1 MKNKSAIIFLFIAN
15 SISGLAQG
23 ITMIAIPWYIA
34 NEMNST
40 SEFSKVY
47 ALVTLI
53 SMFWGVYAG
62 SLVDKFNRKNLFKAI
77 SIIGG
82 IIMLS
87 IAAYGKWNGQLPF
100 FMAVL
105 AFACTY
111 YIYNIHYPTLYAF
124 AQEITEQKH
133 YSRITSWIEVQGQF
147 TSMLSGGLAAMMLD
161 GFSTNGF
168 SLFGKFYACS
178 ITIPKVDLSTI
189 IMADGLTYFV
199 ALAFIFLIKYT
210 PIAQRFTENAGVVE
224 RLKVG
229 VQFFKDNSL
238 IFLFGVASTVVFATM
253 LVLIHLILPAYV
265 GKFLQEDALVF
276 GVSEMFYTV
285 GAIFSGFVIAWL
297 FRKSN
302 SIVAVIVLSIMMIGV
317 YLTMSQSKVIW
328 VFYVLSFLIG
338 VSNAGIRIMRITY
351 MFNHIPNQ
359 VIGRTNSIFGMINV
373 AMRFVLI
380 GIFALPFF
388 SKDEKITN
396 TFYMYVL
403 WIFIAVVILLLNYKK
418 LVQLKTNNSSIANRE
433 KLD

>member
-40 SEFSKVY
+40 SEFGKLY
-47 ALVTLI
+47 AVVTLI

-77 SIIGG
+77 SIVGG
-82 IIMLS
+82 TIMLS
-87 IAAYGKWNGQLPF
+87 IAAYGKINGSLPF
-100 FMAVL
+100 LLAVV

-147 TSMLSGGLAAMMLD
+147 TSMLSGGLAAMLLD
-161 GFSTNGF
+161 GFVLNGF
-168 SLFGKFYACS
+168 NLFGKH
-178 ITIPKVDLSTI
+178 IDLNLTIPKVDLSTI
-189 IMADGLTYFV
+189 VMADGITYFV
-199 ALAFIFLIKYT
+199 ALAFIFLIRYV
-210 PIAQRFTENAGVVE
+210 PIAERYTEHSGVVD
-224 RLKVG
+224 RLKIG

-238 IFLFGVASTVVFATM
+238 IFIFGVASTVVFATM

-265 GKFLQEDALVF
+265 GKFLNQGAEVF
-276 GVSEMFYTV
+276 AFSEMIYTV
-285 GAIFSGFVIAWL
+285 GAIFSGFAIAWL

-302 SIVAVIVLSIMMIGV
+302 SIMAVIILSVIMIGV
-317 YLTMSQSKVIW
+317 YFAMSQSKLIW
-328 VFYVLSFLIG
+328 LFYVLSFLIG

-380 GIFALPFF
+380 GIFALPIF
-388 SKDEKITN
+388 SKDANIVN
-396 TFYMYVL
+396 TFYVYIL
-403 WIFIAVVILLLNYKK
+403 WIFVAVGVLLWYYKK
-418 LVQLKTNNSSIANRE
+418 LINLETNNDSLEFSKNH
-433 KLD
+433 